1 MVQFLTNRPMG
12 KQ

>member
-1 MVQFLTNRPMG
+1 MVYFLTNRPMG